1 MAGQDRWW
9 GSYSFALDQRR
20 AWLLGSLRLRITRH
34 AGEWLLCHHR
44 PAVQPDDEQ
53 DWQLLEANVD
63 LGAPLQQARYLF
75 EHTSDTL
82 ALMPRLADRS
92 VVVRPMRP
100 IYIPA
105 GQQGS
110 LFVSTPLWVAG
121 LSPDQRQPL
130 FDLPVIRPNDTWFG
144 ADTLRGQLAYATPVF
159 ARTELAHLTPR
170 AFRAVTPVH
179 FHNASGIQR
188 QLDRLNLPVP
198 SLPLYYSPAQG
209 RFWTSQI
216 EVVWESG
223 GRGTRI
229 RMEQSR
235 PLQAGAVEFVHAP
248 RSNDRHFLHML
259 DGFFD

>member
-1 MAGQDRWW
+1 MENRSRWW
-9 GSYSFALDQRR
+9 GPYAFELGQRH
-20 AWLLGSLRLRITRH
+20 AWQLGSLRLRITRH
-34 AGEWLLCHHR
+34 AGEWLLCYHR
-44 PAVQPDDEQ
+44 PAVQPEDEQ
-53 DWQLLEANVD
+53 DWQVLPDDAD
-63 LGAPLQQARYLF
+63 LGLPLHQARYLF
-75 EHTSDTL
+75 AQTGGSL

-100 IYIPA
+100 IFIPA

-121 LSPDQRQPL
+121 YPPQQREAL

-144 ADTLRGQLAYATPVF
+144 ADTQRGQIAYATPVF
-159 ARTELAHLTPR
+159 ARTELVHLTPR

-179 FHNASGIQR
+179 FRNASGIQH

-198 SLPLYYSPAQG
+198 NLPLYYSPSQG

-216 EVVWESG
+216 EVIWEST
-223 GRGTRI
+223 GRGARI
-229 RMEQSR
+229 RIEQAL
-235 PLQAGAVEFVHAP
+235 PLQAGPVEFVHAP
-248 RSNDRHFLHML
+248 RSNDKTLLHVL